1 MTGVEATA
9 DQGFEQIVER
19 GDVPIARAASPLWKW
34 AFIGT
39 MVTLGVG
46 ALAAVFY
53 AELSDPA
60 PVEEGEERRPRLRFN
75 VGDYEVPTFDPPV
88 PEPIVEPA

>member
-1 MTGVEATA
+1 MSSMDATQ
-9 DQGFEQIVER
+9 DGGFEQIVER

-39 MVTLGVG
+39 MVTLGAG
-46 ALAAVFY
+46 ALAAVIY

-60 PVEEGEERRPRLRFN
+60 PVEGNGILLPNTGQRF
-75 VGDYEVPTFDPPV
+75 GTRC
-88 PEPIVEPA
+88 